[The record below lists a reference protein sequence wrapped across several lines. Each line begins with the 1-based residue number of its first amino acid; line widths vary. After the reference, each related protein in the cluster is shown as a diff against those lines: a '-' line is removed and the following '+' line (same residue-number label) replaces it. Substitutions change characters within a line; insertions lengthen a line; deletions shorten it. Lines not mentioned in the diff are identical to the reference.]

1 MPKPNPILEAY
12 ARKLEAEHV
21 MKRNMLSEIDMMAA
35 MLAAH
40 DMLQV
45 GPGRAAAFMH
55 EYAMKK
61 KGNSRS
67 PCIRCGGK
75 RKRRPGVPE
84 NPTRPGYCAEG
95 NFRSRKLE
103 RGADNVSDACRFL
116 GGVMHD

>member
-61 KGNSRS
+61 KE
-67 PCIRCGGK
+67 I
-75 RKRRPGVPE
+75 
-84 NPTRPGYCAEG
+84 AEV
-95 NFRSRKLE
+95 L
-103 RGADNVSDACRFL
+103 VSDVGVKGKGDPEFL
-116 GGVMHD
+116 KTRHDLAIALKEIFGAENWKEARTMFPMLVDFWEV